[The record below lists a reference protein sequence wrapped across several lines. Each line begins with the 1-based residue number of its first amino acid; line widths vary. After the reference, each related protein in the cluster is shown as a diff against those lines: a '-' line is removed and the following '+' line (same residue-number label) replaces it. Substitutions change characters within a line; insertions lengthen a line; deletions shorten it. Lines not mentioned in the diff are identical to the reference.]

1 MDNIWDYILIF
12 LLGWTIGVKFYM
24 YRLEKDVKKYAKDN
38 GIVIKEV
45 DGKPSIVPTLIVEI
59 QEGVLYLYDKKS
71 KNFVCQGK
79 TLDEVA
85 NLLENYNKI
94 PQARIEYLN
103 RILLIEKGKVYYES

>member
-1 MDNIWDYILIF
+1 MDNIWDFILIF
-12 LLGWTIGVKFYM
+12 LLGWTVGVKFYM
-24 YRLEKDVKKYAKDN
+24 YRLEKGLKEYAKDN
-38 GIVIKEV
+38 GIKIEEV